1 MTLPL
6 VAAAQTLQ
14 NKQYMQRVLSSLVL
28 TCALLCPWAASA
40 QTGPSNCSVPTQN
53 LYVRDVLN
61 SYYYWYQ
68 YLPANVSPTSYTSPE
83 AYLEAVRYRPIDT
96 SYSYITSAAAND
108 AFYSDSQFIGYGFG
122 NQIGTTDMRVL
133 QVYDASPAQA
143 AGLERGDR
151 ITHVN
156 GQTVAALVSAGTV
169 GSAFGA
175 SEIGVVSEIVFVKP
189 NGDRR
194 QAQMVKRLV
203 TIPTVSL
210 TRVIETDGRWVGYL
224 FFRNFV
230 RPSEAALN
238 DAFAALR
245 AAGATELVL
254 DLRYNGG
261 GLVDVAVHLA
271 SLIGGARTNGQ
282 VLLNYVHNDRVGPTL
297 NKTTRFTNPEQA
309 LNLSRLVVI
318 TTRSSA
324 SASELVINTLRP
336 YLPVVVIGDT
346 TYGKPVGQ
354 YGLTFCDKVLAPVA
368 FSIKNANNE
377 GDYFTGITPT
387 CAAGDDITRQ
397 LGDPAESSL
406 AEALVYIRTGACSAR
421 ADAASRTLRQLADDR
436 PRLSPWQLL
445 VNAW

>member
-1 MTLPL
+1 MR
-6 VAAAQTLQ
+6 
-14 NKQYMQRVLSSLVL
+14 RVLSSLAVV
-28 TCALLCPWAASA
+28 CALLCPWTASA
-40 QTGPSNCSVPTQN
+40 QTAPSNCSVPSQN

-68 YLPANVSPTSYTSPE
+68 FLPANVSPTAYTSPE
-83 AYLEAVRYRPIDT
+83 AYLDAVRYRPIDN
-96 SYSYITSAAAND
+96 SFSYITSAAANE
-108 AFYSDSQFIGYGFG
+108 ALYGDSQFVGYGMST
-122 NQIGTTDMRVL
+122 QTTSTHLTVL
-133 QVYDASPAQA
+133 QVFDASPALE

-151 ITHVN
+151 ITQIN
-156 GQTVAALVSAGTV
+156 GQSVVALVSAGTI

-175 SEIGVVSEIVFVKP
+175 ADIGVTSEIVFEKP

-194 QAQMVKRLV
+194 TGRMVKRVV

-210 TRVIETDGRWVGYL
+210 TRVIEDDGRKIGYL

-245 AAGATELVL
+245 TAGATELVL

-261 GLVDVAVHLA
+261 GLVDIAVHLA
-271 SLIGGARTNGQ
+271 SLIGGTRTNGQ
-282 VLLNYVHNDRVGPTL
+282 VLLNYVHNDRVGPTY
-297 NKTTRFTNPEQA
+297 NKTTRFTNPDQA

-324 SASELVINTLRP
+324 SASELIINSLRA
-336 YLPVVVIGDT
+336 YMPVTVIGDS

-354 YGLTFCDKVLAPVA
+354 YGFTFCDKVLAAVS

-377 GDYFTGITPT
+377 GDYFDGIPPT
-387 CAAGDDITRQ
+387 CAAPDDSTHQ
-397 LGDPAESSL
+397 LGDPAEASL
-406 AEALVYIRTGACSAR
+406 AEALVYLRTGACSAR
-421 ADAASRTLRQLADDR
+421 ADVANRAQRRLADDR
-436 PRLSPWQLL
+436 PRLSGWQLL
-445 VNAW
+445 LNAW